1 MIRSLRNIGIVLLL
15 LLLTV
20 GGLLFLTAKS
30 FRVQTYL
37 ARHFAQRMSEDLG
50 AKVSLERL
58 EFSPFTNVALHGI
71 LICDRGGDT
80 LIAAERISLGIRR
93 LNLKENRFRFS
104 ELEFYRADFR
114 LRQIDSAGTDN
125 LTFLTDYFS
134 QGGTPSEPEPFFLSV
149 SDVVLHGCAFS
160 YRNPFAPPPASET
173 AVNLDDIEVTA
184 IHGRFSDL
192 STSGDTTRLRS
203 EAFSFREKSGFA
215 MEHLGSAIEIHPGGI
230 ALSEMNLVTEHSNLE
245 GRYAMIHE
253 QWSDYKEFTSL
264 IKLDADFDNSLIHFS
279 DIGRFAPQM
288 PENDFSLR
296 ITGGVRGTVADL
308 RGRDLFVIAGER
320 TIFRGNFDMLGLP
333 DFNNTFI
340 DLRIAQLSSEYAD
353 LERIRLSWD
362 NAPDSGTLPRELER
376 AGSMF
381 FSGSFTGFASDLV
394 AFGEL
399 TTEVGKLKM
408 DLNAKG
414 EQGSDKV
421 RYTGNLETL
430 GFDIGHILEIP
441 ELSTVAAKAAIEAE
455 SEGTVTFA
463 RLDGKIKSLVFKGY
477 NYKNMD
483 VQGELRSRR
492 FAGKVFSRDPNV
504 DLNFSGLVDFE
515 PARPVFNFTAEVNN
529 LNLTALNLVDLPDPF
544 YFSSSIAMT
553 GQGSGLADF
562 SGSLSAH
569 NSFLCY
575 GDTVRLLNEAVL
587 SAAGDDSGRK
597 ITLTSDIADV
607 SITGVYNTS
616 ELYKGFHQMASMVM
630 PSLRTDDDYEF
641 SHRQD
646 YEFSVQYKASDLV
659 SSLLVDGLGIAP
671 NTTLYG
677 SFDNRSG
684 RMDVLLRSDSIR
696 YGSYALYNLVLN
708 ASKQDETFVSSVFLS
723 ELDVGGYILENPDIS
738 LKAFND
744 LVDFKLDWLNSDRS
758 GSGEVALRAN
768 VIDFRTVQVDVDTLR
783 IAARES
789 TWRMTRPVRL
799 NIDTTGVFVDGLIM
813 ANNAQ
818 RISAFGKL
826 GSSERDEVL
835 VTLKDIDLG
844 YLDSLGLNLDYSF
857 RGIANADLNVT
868 GVLKNPVISA
878 SAGISNFTV
887 NDTEIGDLTLLSN
900 YGRATDVL
908 DLEGSLTKQGF
919 AVANFKGEYA
929 VKEEEPLSGVL
940 SLDNLDLGLVN
951 LLELEEV
958 DQFSG
963 RANGEITVS
972 GDLSSP
978 RTNGYID
985 FEKAGFRVDYLNVFF
1000 EFSDRVRVE
1009 EDWLGIDYK
1018 PLADQEGNTGFVVAS
1033 AFHDNFSD
1041 WSYDVSAD
1049 VKDFLVL
1056 DTDRTM
1062 NEIFYGSARASG
1074 FLQIGGYDDFLEI
1087 SIEAKTGRGTVLKLP
1102 LDRSS
1107 DVTLENFVYF
1117 INRDAK
1123 STEER
1128 EANLDGVSLRINVE
1142 ATPDAEIQL
1151 IFDERAGDIMRAKGS
1166 GILTLEI
1173 SPSGEFEM
1181 FGRYEITEGSY
1192 LFTLQNLINK
1202 QFRVRSGST
1211 VSWYGSPYEA
1221 DLDID
1226 AVYNLRT
1233 QLFPVMIENR
1243 DRYRTREDV
1252 NVVLKL
1258 TDKLLNPAISF
1269 SIELPQ
1275 STEIERSQL
1284 ASALSTTQQLNQQVF
1299 ALLILNRFLPVL
1311 PEQEG
1316 QGSAGGGF
1324 AGLGSATTSDFVST
1338 QISNWLSEIS
1348 NDFEIGLNYR
1358 PGDQISNQEIAVALS
1373 TQIFNERVLVSGNF
1387 GVTSPTEMQYTRGQS
1402 GLVGDFLLEYLITE
1416 DGRLRMKVFNETNP
1430 YEVFDQVGSIYTQ
1443 GVGLIYQEDFNTL
1456 DEFFKKMTTLFS
1468 NDKVEKVLP

>member
-1 MIRSLRNIGIVLLL
+1 VLLL
-15 LLLTV
+15 LLLVV
-20 GGLLFLTAKS
+20 GALLFLTAKS

-37 ARHFAQRMSEDLG
+37 AGHFAERMSEDLG

-71 LICDRGGDT
+71 LICDKGGDT

-104 ELEFYRADFR
+104 DLEFYRTDFR
-114 LRQIDSAGTDN
+114 LRQIDSTGTVN

-134 QGGTPSEPEPFFLSV
+134 GSGTATDAEPFFLSV
-149 SDVVLHGCAFS
+149 SDVALHECAFS
-160 YRNPFAPPPASET
+160 YQNPYAPPQISET
-173 AVNLDDIEVTA
+173 AVNPDDIKVTN
-184 IHGRFSDL
+184 INGRFSDL
-192 STSGDTTRLRS
+192 STSGDTTRLRT

-215 MEHLGSAIEIHPGGI
+215 FQQLSSEVEIRPGGI
-230 ALSEMNLVTEHSNLE
+230 TLAEMNLNTEHSKLE
-245 GRYAMIHE
+245 GRFELSHKH
-253 QWSDYKEFTSL
+253 WSDYKDFTTSVR
-264 IKLDADFDNSLIHFS
+264 IDADFNNSLIHFS

-296 ITGGVRGTVADL
+296 ITGGVHGTVSDL
-308 RGRDLFVIAGER
+308 RGRDLFVITGER

-333 DFNNTFI
+333 DFDNTFI

-353 LERIRLSWD
+353 LEFIRLHWD
-362 NAPDSGTLPRELER
+362 AASDAGTLPVELER
-376 AGSMF
+376 AGSLF
-381 FSGSFTGFASDLV
+381 FSGSITGFAADLV

-399 TTEVGKLKM
+399 TTEVGNLKM
-408 DLNAKG
+408 DLNLKG
-414 EQGSDKV
+414 DRDSGKV
-421 RYTGNLETL
+421 RYTGNLETK
-430 GFDIGHILEIP
+430 GFDIGHVLKVP
-441 ELSTVAAKAAIEAE
+441 DLSTVSAKAAIEAE
-455 SEGTVTFA
+455 SEGVMTFA
-463 RLDGKIKSLVFKGY
+463 RLNGEVRSIVYRGY
-477 NYKNMD
+477 NYKNME
-483 VQGELRSRR
+483 VHGEVRSRR
-492 FAGKVFSRDPNV
+492 FSGKFFSRDPNV
-504 DLNFSGLVDFE
+504 DLDFSGLVDFE
-515 PARPVFNFTAEVNN
+515 QSSPIFDFTAEVNN
-529 LNLTALNLVDLPDPF
+529 LNLTALNLVELSQPF
-544 YFSSSIAMT
+544 SFSSSIAMT
-553 GQGSGLADF
+553 GQGSNLSDF
-562 SGSLSAH
+562 SGSLSAR

-587 SAAGDDSGRK
+587 SATGDESVRK

-616 ELYKGFHQMASMVM
+616 ELYKGFHQMAAMVM
-630 PSLRTDDDYEF
+630 PSFRNDDDYEF
-641 SHRQD
+641 SQPQD
-646 YEFSVQYKASDLV
+646 YDFSIQYKASDLV
-659 SSLLVDGLGIAP
+659 SSLLVDGLAIAP

-677 SFDNRSG
+677 SFNNRSG
-684 RMDVLLRSDSIR
+684 KADVLFRSDSIK

-708 ASKQDETFVSSVFLS
+708 AAKQGETFVSSVFLS
-723 ELDVGGYILENPDIS
+723 ELNAGGYVLENPDIS
-738 LKAFND
+738 LKADND
-744 LVDFKLDWLNSDRS
+744 LVDFNIDWLNSDRS
-758 GSGEVALRAN
+758 GSGEVAVRAN
-768 VIDFRTVQVDVDTLR
+768 VIDFRTVEVNLDTLR
-783 IAARES
+783 ISARES
-789 TWRMTRPVRL
+789 TWRMTSPVKL
-799 NIDTTGVFVDGLIM
+799 SIDTTGVFVDGLIM
-813 ANNAQ
+813 ANSAQ

-826 GSSERDEVL
+826 GSTRSEEVL
-835 VTLKDIDLG
+835 LTFSSIDLG
-844 YLDSLGLNLDYSF
+844 YLDSLGLDLNYSF
-857 RGIANADLNVT
+857 RGIANADLKLT
-868 GVLKNPVISA
+868 GVLGSPVVNA
-878 SAGISNFTV
+878 AAGISNFMV
-887 NDTEIGDLTLLSN
+887 NDTEIGDIKLFSN
-900 YGRATDVL
+900 YGRKADVL
-908 DLEGSLTKQGF
+908 DLEGALTKHGF

-929 VKEEEPLSGVL
+929 IKEDEPLSGVL
-940 SLDNLDLGLVN
+940 TLDNLDLDLIN
-951 LLELEEV
+951 LMGIRDV

-963 RANGEITVS
+963 RANGEIAVN
-972 GDLSSP
+972 GDLASP
-978 RTNGYID
+978 RTEGYID
-985 FEKAGFRVDYLNVFF
+985 FDKARFRVDYLNVFF

-1018 PLADQEGNTGFVVAS
+1018 LLTDQEGNTGFVVAS

-1056 DTDRTM
+1056 DTDRSM

-1087 SIEAKTGRGTVLKLP
+1087 SIEAKTGRGTALKLP
-1102 LDRSS
+1102 LDKSS

-1117 INRDAK
+1117 VNRDVEN
-1123 STEER
+1123 TDER
-1128 EANLDGVSLRINVE
+1128 EANLEGMILRINVE

-1151 IFDERAGDIMRAKGS
+1151 IFDERAGDIMRGKGS

-1202 QFRVRSGST
+1202 QFSVRPGST
-1211 VSWYGSPYEA
+1211 VSWYGNPYEA

-1243 DRYRTREDV
+1243 ERYRTREDV
-1252 NVVLKL
+1252 NVVLNL

-1269 SIELPQ
+1269 DIELPQ

-1284 ASALSTTQQLNQQVF
+1284 SSALSTTQQLNQQVF

-1316 QGSAGGGF
+1316 QDGAGGF

-1402 GLVGDFLLEYLITE
+1402 GVVGDFLLEYLITE

-1430 YEVFDQVGSIYTQ
+1430 YEVFGQVGSIYTQ

-1456 DEFFKKMTTLFS
+1456 DEFFKKMGTLFK
-1468 NDKVEKVLP
+1468 NDKVKDVVP